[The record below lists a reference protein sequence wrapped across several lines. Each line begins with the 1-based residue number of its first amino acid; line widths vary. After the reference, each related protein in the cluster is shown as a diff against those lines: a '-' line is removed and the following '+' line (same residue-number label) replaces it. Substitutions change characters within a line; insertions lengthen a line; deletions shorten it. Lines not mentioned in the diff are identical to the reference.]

1 MTKTTC
7 LLLKVSV
14 GTCRFVISFLDAQ
27 RDMRIH
33 LKWRPPWI
41 SSCILFTKGIFVLR
55 WKYYWQLGNT
65 YALCC
70 NFCHS
75 SVGHVI
81 CDIHSSETEKYS
93 SQTIGRRFFRPLLWV
108 LMSGYNSIGWETVTL
123 SGGNLIFWAILIC
136 CLATRGPKMGRSFWN
151 VDKMLF
157 WYMPLLFTK
166 YEVNRPNGLGG
177 VRGQT
182 HRQTDIHTEELRR
195 L

>member
-1 MTKTTC
+1 MRKEICAFILNGGLHESQVAFC
-7 LLLKVSV
+7 LQRES
-14 GTCRFVISFLDAQ
+14 SF
-27 RDMRIH
+27 
-33 LKWRPPWI
+33 
-41 SSCILFTKGIFVLR
+41 LR

-157 WYMPLLFTK
+157 WYMTLLFTK
-166 YEVNRPNGLGG
+166 YEVNRPNGLGV

-182 HRQTDIHTEELRR
+182 DIQTYRQTYRGATAIIV
-195 L
+195 